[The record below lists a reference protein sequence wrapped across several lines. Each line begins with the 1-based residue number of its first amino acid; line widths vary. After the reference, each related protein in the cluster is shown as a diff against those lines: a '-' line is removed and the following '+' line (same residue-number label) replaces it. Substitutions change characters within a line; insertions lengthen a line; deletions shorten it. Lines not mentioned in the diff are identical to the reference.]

1 MAHAKP
7 DCLLFFLFLG
17 LFFFFLAAKHV
28 AVIVVPQVDRGWTNA
43 NEQAD
48 TRKSMRKTSSVLPL
62 VLLLP
67 NVMTVL
73 AVGWSETNK

>member
-1 MAHAKP
+1 M
-7 DCLLFFLFLG
+7 
-17 LFFFFLAAKHV
+17 
-28 AVIVVPQVDRGWTNA
+28 AVIVVPNVDRGWTNA
-43 NEQAD
+43 NEDAD
-48 TRKSMRKTSSVLPL
+48 TRRSTRKTRRVLPL